1 MPISQLEVVNWFIC
15 LLVYWFIGLGSL
27 DLISNFELQTSNLI
41 HHISYIIYQTSNSL
55 SLRPKYKKMTN
66 RTFTMIKPDA
76 TEKGYTGGILEM
88 INKAGFRIVAM
99 KMTHLSTAKAG
110 EFYAVHKE
118 RPFYGELVEFM
129 SRGPIT
135 AAILEKENAVEDF
148 RTLIG
153 ATNPANAAE
162 GTIRKKY
169 AASIG
174 ENAVH
179 GSDSDENA
187 AIEGD
192 FFFSK
197 LEQF

>member
-1 MPISQLEVVNWFIC
+1 
-15 LLVYWFIGLGSL
+15 
-27 DLISNFELQTSNLI
+27 
-41 HHISYIIYQTSNSL
+41 
-55 SLRPKYKKMTN
+55 
-66 RTFTMIKPDA
+66 MIKPDA
-76 TEKGYTGGILEM
+76 TQKGSTGGILQM
-88 INKAGFRIVAM
+88 INEAGFRIVAM
-99 KMTHLSTAKAG
+99 KMLHLTSEKAG
-110 EFYAVHKE
+110 QFYEVHKE

-148 RTLIG
+148 RKLIG
-153 ATNPANAAE
+153 ATNPAQADE

-169 AASIG
+169 ATSIG

-187 AIEGD
+187 KIEGD